1 MNLKLW
7 GGALVFTL
15 ALGVPSAH
23 AELMFTFTN
32 SADVP
37 TSAFSIN
44 TVGQTVGIKIYLT
57 ENSAPGVLD
66 NGLSSISFTL
76 TSSLPGVAAVL
87 AEGDVTVN
95 PEFDIP
101 AGVSVLPGSLTIDLT
116 SFLGVSPVVNGVNLQ
131 SIYLATVTYTATGVG
146 TTNLLASDLGNT
158 YTVFDVDPFDVTSG
172 SGSITVLNDAPVNPP
187 GTEVPEPGSLLLF
200 GTVMGLGWAAR
211 RLRRKPQLPT
221 T

>member
-7 GGALVFTL
+7 GWALVFTL
-15 ALGVPSAH
+15 ALGVSSAH

-32 SADVP
+32 TFDVP
-37 TSAFSIN
+37 TNTFSIN
-44 TVGQTVGIKIYLT
+44 TVGQTVDVKIYLT
-57 ENSAPGVLD
+57 ENQVPGVLGD
-66 NGLSSISFTL
+66 GLSSIKLEL
-76 TSSLPGVAAVL
+76 TSSSPGVADVL
-87 AEGDVTVN
+87 LMGDVTVN
-95 PEFDIP
+95 PAFDFTADIT
-101 AGVSVLPGSLTIDLT
+101 ASSGSLTLDLAGF
-116 SFLGVSPVVNGVNLQ
+116 SEVYPVVNGVNLQ

-146 TTNLLASDLGNT
+146 TTNLRASDLGNT
-158 YTVFDVDPFDVTSG
+158 YTVVAGPLDVTPRD
-172 SGSITVLNDAPVNPP
+172 GSIEVLNDAPVNPP

>member
-146 TTNLLASDLGNT
+146 TTNLRASDLGNT
-158 YTVFDVDPFDVTSG
+158 YTVVAGPLDVTPRD
-172 SGSITVLNDAPVNPP
+172 GSIEVLNDAPVNPP